1 MPDGGLSPSR
11 SAFLELKEERQL
23 VREGFEFLDE
33 KRVILAQEMLKR
45 LEAWKK
51 ARDRYDALHEK
62 AAVALVRALGRHGLD
77 GLGIYPVA
85 RIEHAETD
93 IRETRFLGVNLL
105 DGGLAGV
112 AEMGNGPIYEGE
124 RGNGANPYLDK
135 NKANPHL
142 APNPS
147 PEAERCREAFSAL
160 VPLAFELAVMRAS
173 LERLVAEYIRTE
185 RRARALENVVLPEIE
200 DSLSFMDEQLEAM
213 DQEEAIRVRNAGH

>member
-1 MPDGGLSPSR
+1 MPDAGLSPSR

-51 ARDRYDALHEK
+51 ARERYDALHEE

-77 GLGIYPVA
+77 GLGIYPVE
-85 RIEHAETD
+85 RIEDAATD

-105 DGGLAGV
+105 DGGLAG
-112 AEMGNGPIYEGE
+112 AAEMGTEMGGTEMGNGPISGSAA
-124 RGNGANPYLDK
+124 GNGANP
-135 NKANPHL
+135 HL
-142 APNPS
+142 AVNPS

-160 VPLAFELAVMRAS
+160 VPLGFELAVMRAS